1 MKPVTLVL
9 DISPLAVQGGQA
21 VGILRTLR
29 ELSRWALANRANVE
43 FVLFDTRSGSF
54 RRIRPEWLE
63 AIIDGRALVDVS
75 VLPDPG
81 SSKRIL
87 PERVPPLL
95 RRPARWLYNPR
106 RRLLVALER
115 WRLKGLPGKALAER
129 AVARVLTPK
138 LRDSLAGPHGERRTL
153 LPFDLA
159 TGSLVDL
166 GAEHLLVCAG
176 SNWNYD
182 SVLAHVAERRRQAG
196 LRVAFLSYDIIP
208 LIFPEF
214 FLPPSAASF
223 RKMFHA
229 VAAFA
234 DLLIVNARQIEKDVA
249 HYCDTHGLPVPRIR
263 VVPLGADPFPLEA
276 ARAASLP
283 AGVEPGRYA
292 LFVSTI
298 EPRKGHRMLFD
309 VWRRLVAAGVPQ
321 ATRFKLVFL
330 GRRGWLVDDLLA
342 EIESDAS
349 QSLHVLSSVSDRQ
362 LAELYRNAAFTLFPS
377 LYEGYGLPVVESFQ
391 HGKAVIA
398 SNAGALAEVTGELS
412 PTLDP
417 RDADA
422 WFELMR
428 RWIENPA
435 ERAAYEAAIAAG
447 FRHPSWQEAASI
459 FFATLDEEFGGR
471 QPMSGAAAR

>member
-1 MKPVTLVL
+1 MTPPTLIL

-21 VGILRTLR
+21 VGILRALR
-29 ELSRWALANRANVE
+29 ELARWALANRAGTQ
-43 FVLFDTRSGSF
+43 FVLFDTRREAF
-54 RRIRPEWLE
+54 RRIRPEWLA
-63 AIIDGRALVDVS
+63 AIIDGRALIDVS
-75 VLPDPG
+75 VLPEPG
-81 SSKRIL
+81 SSKRVL
-87 PERVPPLL
+87 PERVPALL
-95 RRPARWLYNPR
+95 RRPAQWLYNPR

-115 WRLKGLPGKALAER
+115 WRLKRLPGQAVAER
-129 AVARVLTPK
+129 AASRLLTPR
-138 LRDSLAGPHGERRTL
+138 LHDMLAGPSGERRTL

-159 TGSLVDL
+159 TGEVLAL

-182 SVLAHVAERRRQAG
+182 SVLQHVARRRQQAG

-208 LIFPEF
+208 LLYPDF

-229 VAAFA
+229 AAATA
-234 DLLIVNARQIEKDVA
+234 DLVIVNARQIEKDVA
-249 HYCDTHGLPVPRIR
+249 QYCTANGLPLPAIR
-263 VVPLGADPFPLEA
+263 VVPLGADPFAPAAAVSDSLPSGLEA
-276 ARAASLP
+276 
-283 AGVEPGRYA
+283 GRYA

-298 EPRKGHRMLFD
+298 EPRKGHRLLFD
-309 VWRRLVAAGVPQ
+309 VWRRLVEAGVPQ
-321 ATRFKLVFL
+321 AARFKLVFL

-342 EIESDAS
+342 DIEADPSCHS
-349 QSLHVLSSVSDRQ
+349 SLHILSSVSDSQ
-362 LAELYRNAAFTLFPS
+362 LATLYRNAAFTLFPS

-391 HGKAVIA
+391 HGKAVLA
-398 SNAGALAEVTGELS
+398 SNAGALPEVAGDLS

-422 WFELMR
+422 WFALMR

-435 ERAAYEAAIAAG
+435 ERGPYESAIRER

-459 FFATLDEEFGGR
+459 FFRMLDEEFR
-471 QPMSGAAAR
+471 RPAGAPAP

>member
-1 MKPVTLVL
+1 MTPPALIL

-21 VGILRTLR
+21 VGILRALR
-29 ELSRWALANRANVE
+29 EFARWALANRPGTA
-43 FVLFDTRSGSF
+43 FVLFDTRREAF
-54 RRIRPEWLE
+54 RHIRPEWLE
-63 AIIDGRALVDVS
+63 AIVDGRALIDVS
-75 VLPDPG
+75 VLPEPG

-87 PERVPPLL
+87 PERVPSLL
-95 RRPARWLYNPR
+95 RRPAQWLYNPR

-115 WRLKGLPGKALAER
+115 WRLKGLPGQGFAER
-129 AVARVLTPK
+129 GVARLLTPR
-138 LRDSLAGPHGERRTL
+138 LSATLAGPSGERRAL

-159 TGSLVDL
+159 TGDLAEL
-166 GAEHLLVCAG
+166 GAGHLLVCAG

-182 SVLAHVAERRRQAG
+182 SVLRHVAERRTRAG

-208 LIFPEF
+208 LLYPDF

-229 VAAFA
+229 VAATA
-234 DLLIVNARQIEKDVA
+234 DLVVVNARQIEKDVA
-249 HYCDTHGLPVPRIR
+249 QYCTANGLPVPAIRI
-263 VVPLGADPFPLEA
+263 VPLGADPFPA
-276 ARAASLP
+276 AGGGGLP
-283 AGVEPGRYA
+283 AGLEAGRYG

-298 EPRKGHRMLFD
+298 EPRKGHRLLFNA
-309 VWRRLVAAGVPQ
+309 WRRLVEAGVPQ
-321 ATRFKLVFL
+321 AARFKLVFL

-342 EIESDAS
+342 EIERDPSHGS
-349 QSLHVLSSVSDRQ
+349 SLHILSSVSDSQ
-362 LAELYRNAAFTLFPS
+362 LATLYRNAAFTLFPS

-391 HGKAVIA
+391 HGKAVLA
-398 SNAGALAEVTGELS
+398 SNAGALAEVTGDLS

-435 ERAAYEAAIAAG
+435 ERAPYETAIRER

-459 FFATLDEEFGGR
+459 FFRTLDEEFAR
-471 QPMSGAAAR
+471 QASGAAGP